1 MLQNLL
7 SFWCHGL
14 LKNEMHSRSILLI
27 LKQEYFIKQ
36 KPSVFGLEKRTI
48 ETPRINYCFQRFG
61 PILIFQYFASNDI
74 CCYTCSKERSKQ
86 KLQFSK
92 LDFIGV
98 PFL

>member
-48 ETPRINYCFQRFG
+48 EHQELTIVFRDLG
-61 PILIFQYFASNDI
+61 
-74 CCYTCSKERSKQ
+74 RS
-86 KLQFSK
+86 
-92 LDFIGV
+92 
-98 PFL
+98 